1 MKAIKYISVAIFS
14 ALSLIACQDDS
25 FNATNKDI
33 RIFADS
39 NVKTRVAFHEDESA
53 NKTYVTWEEMDAISL
68 YTKGQVPIYYQA
80 MTTEN
85 SNQVEFVKG
94 TPEALNGE
102 EGDSVYAYFPAYKN
116 YPNDTYTNDGIE
128 INCDNYST
136 FLYAKSKVENNQVHL
151 TFKHLFA
158 YLKLTVTENLF
169 PKDCHP
175 QSMAIW
181 GEHILQG
188 KGTFNLSA
196 ETLSIEEG
204 INQVSM
210 DINLENG
217 STSMYIPILP
227 QPDGTRLTF
236 YYFGEDGWG
245 DFLFA
250 RTAPKGGFKA
260 GHVYI
265 LDTGSEKELEE
276 MEKQKKALIALYHA
290 THGESW
296 VNNTNWLSDKPIYEW
311 YGVNNNEYR
320 TIESPYVVML
330 NLDNNGLYGQLPPE
344 FADLM
349 NSLEAGSLDISG
361 NGIYGPVPDAV
372 KQHSEWDNF
381 GWNIIQQNPWNG
393 GRIDMTNINLRME
406 NEEVEYLDESQGETN
421 IYDILRK
428 NKVNHI
434 MIDTPSDA
442 FANIHL
448 SYHNKGYATIIAHQ
462 DWMGATRE
470 ETIQDTKDYPIKDMI
485 RLWKSLGDGSL
496 SGLSG
501 MGNSFLIDDEGY
513 LIEMLNK
520 DWGAPES
527 YYTDIV
533 DSILYARLGEP
544 EEHPIFSTEY
554 YTSTDYSR
562 DGEVVT
568 LQTASVG
575 KGIDLV
581 FMGDAYVDR
590 DMETGGKYETD
601 MKQSMEY
608 FFSIEPYKSF
618 RNRFNVYAVKVISGT
633 EYISDQSGRMDLRI
647 GMFMGNDYGGD
658 DNICF
663 EYASKIP
670 DIDLDNATIVNVVN
684 NPNDFFISGYTNMY
698 DTGASVAHIDV
709 GGPSE
714 VIIHEAGGHGV
725 AKLLDEYIYE
735 GYENVTATTE
745 DKASFDSYYKS
756 RGWGANIDFTNSP
769 DEIQWAHLLKDER
782 YANEVGIYE
791 GAYLWAKGVYRPTE
805 KSVMNQDYS
814 WFNAPSREAIYKAI
828 MRASE
833 GDNWTY
839 DFEDFASYDAINRT
853 MARSAKSLSTDK
865 RKVIHRPPTFIKS
878 PWQNNTVVPYR

>member
-1 MKAIKYISVAIFS
+1 
-14 ALSLIACQDDS
+14 
-25 FNATNKDI
+25 
-33 RIFADS
+33 
-39 NVKTRVAFHEDESA
+39 
-53 NKTYVTWEEMDAISL
+53 
-68 YTKGQVPIYYQA
+68 
-80 MTTEN
+80 
-85 SNQVEFVKG
+85 
-94 TPEALNGE
+94 
-102 EGDSVYAYFPAYKN
+102 
-116 YPNDTYTNDGIE
+116 
-128 INCDNYST
+128 
-136 FLYAKSKVENNQVHL
+136 
-151 TFKHLFA
+151 
-158 YLKLTVTENLF
+158 
-169 PKDCHP
+169 
-175 QSMAIW
+175 
-181 GEHILQG
+181 
-188 KGTFNLSA
+188 
-196 ETLSIEEG
+196 
-204 INQVSM
+204 
-210 DINLENG
+210 
-217 STSMYIPILP
+217 
-227 QPDGTRLTF
+227 
-236 YYFGEDGWG
+236 
-245 DFLFA
+245 
-250 RTAPKGGFKA
+250 
-260 GHVYI
+260 
-265 LDTGSEKELEE
+265 
-276 MEKQKKALIALYHA
+276 
-290 THGESW
+290 
-296 VNNTNWLSDKPIYEW
+296 
-311 YGVNNNEYR
+311 
-320 TIESPYVVML
+320 
-330 NLDNNGLYGQLPPE
+330 
-344 FADLM
+344 
-349 NSLEAGSLDISG
+349 
-361 NGIYGPVPDAV
+361 
-372 KQHSEWDNF
+372 
-381 GWNIIQQNPWNG
+381 
-393 GRIDMTNINLRME
+393 
-406 NEEVEYLDESQGETN
+406 
-421 IYDILRK
+421 
-428 NKVNHI
+428 

-470 ETIQDTKDYPIKDMI
+470 GTIQDTKDYPIKDMI
-485 RLWKSLGDGSL
+485 RLWNSLGNGSL

-501 MGNSFLIDDEGY
+501 MGNSFLIDNEGN

>member
-276 MEKQKKALIALYHA
+276 MEKQKEALIALYHA

-296 VNNTNWLSDKPIYEW
+296 
-311 YGVNNNEYR
+311 
-320 TIESPYVVML
+320 
-330 NLDNNGLYGQLPPE
+330 
-344 FADLM
+344 
-349 NSLEAGSLDISG
+349 
-361 NGIYGPVPDAV
+361 
-372 KQHSEWDNF
+372 
-381 GWNIIQQNPWNG
+381 
-393 GRIDMTNINLRME
+393 
-406 NEEVEYLDESQGETN
+406 
-421 IYDILRK
+421 
-428 NKVNHI
+428 
-434 MIDTPSDA
+434 
-442 FANIHL
+442 
-448 SYHNKGYATIIAHQ
+448 
-462 DWMGATRE
+462 
-470 ETIQDTKDYPIKDMI
+470 
-485 RLWKSLGDGSL
+485 
-496 SGLSG
+496 
-501 MGNSFLIDDEGY
+501 
-513 LIEMLNK
+513 
-520 DWGAPES
+520 
-527 YYTDIV
+527 
-533 DSILYARLGEP
+533 
-544 EEHPIFSTEY
+544 
-554 YTSTDYSR
+554 
-562 DGEVVT
+562 
-568 LQTASVG
+568 
-575 KGIDLV
+575 
-581 FMGDAYVDR
+581 
-590 DMETGGKYETD
+590 
-601 MKQSMEY
+601 
-608 FFSIEPYKSF
+608 
-618 RNRFNVYAVKVISGT
+618 
-633 EYISDQSGRMDLRI
+633 
-647 GMFMGNDYGGD
+647 
-658 DNICF
+658 
-663 EYASKIP
+663 
-670 DIDLDNATIVNVVN
+670 
-684 NPNDFFISGYTNMY
+684 
-698 DTGASVAHIDV
+698 
-709 GGPSE
+709 
-714 VIIHEAGGHGV
+714 
-725 AKLLDEYIYE
+725 
-735 GYENVTATTE
+735 
-745 DKASFDSYYKS
+745 
-756 RGWGANIDFTNSP
+756 
-769 DEIQWAHLLKDER
+769 
-782 YANEVGIYE
+782 
-791 GAYLWAKGVYRPTE
+791 
-805 KSVMNQDYS
+805 
-814 WFNAPSREAIYKAI
+814 
-828 MRASE
+828 
-833 GDNWTY
+833 
-839 DFEDFASYDAINRT
+839 
-853 MARSAKSLSTDK
+853 
-865 RKVIHRPPTFIKS
+865 
-878 PWQNNTVVPYR
+878 